1 MIMNDRKVFQVGQL
15 QKGLSEE
22 VVFELRTVGRKEG
35 AGMAESWEKSM
46 ASWGSGKSTDKFVIV
61 GMDNGW
67 RKAIGEIKCGQE
79 ARPPRTVSH
88 LDCILNAMESC

>member
-35 AGMAESWEKSM
+35 AGMAES
-46 ASWGSGKSTDKFVIV
+46 
-61 GMDNGW
+61 
-67 RKAIGEIKCGQE
+67 
-79 ARPPRTVSH
+79 
-88 LDCILNAMESC
+88 